1 MLEFIQLALA
11 GGIGAIV
18 KDVVQDNCLVMPKF
32 KDGTIILGCFGG
44 IIIGMSVGYLVD
56 NSITT
61 AFFSGYAGT
70 QILEA
75 LVQRNGK
82 E

>member
-1 MLEFIQLALA
+1 MELLQLALL
-11 GGIGAIV
+11 GGLGAIV

-32 KDGTIILGCFGG
+32 KDGTIILGCIGG
-44 IIIGMSVGYLVD
+44 IIIGMCVGYLVD
-56 NSITT
+56 NSPTT

-70 QILEA
+70 QILES
-75 LVQRNGK
+75 LVSKNGK